1 MLDFINRNSKNYV
14 LTGRPGS
21 LLDIRR
27 SEDVM
32 DAYERFMSVQFTSY
46 VQESPSLQ
54 WKLS

>member
-54 WKLS
+54 WELS